1 MNNWQRVAP
10 IGALYFFFSSV
21 MVLVNNI
28 IFTVPLIF
36 TNYQK
41 LIDNPLWILI
51 GSVAILVAFAVIAFL
66 QFYFFSYR
74 LSENSIEIKAGVI
87 FKKHLNLPFTKIQ
100 NVKLIAPVYF
110 RPFGFTSVEL
120 DTAGSDKNEA
130 KIVALQLPLAQQL
143 KAQILNQTAVSESLN
158 SQQNFDHSSELNTE
172 QGTSRQHPDEQLL
185 NQRSI
190 SDLVIH
196 GITNNRIWIFIAFL
210 APMADNIT
218 DYVAD
223 FAISAGIDFSEMFS
237 AQTHAWWQ
245 LAAYGL
251 SLLIVSYAIVM
262 LLSVI
267 GSIISFYGFTL
278 TKHGENYIRRSGLL
292 THHEVVMKLPR
303 LQLVIRQ
310 QDWLDILIKRINLR
324 FEQTNSTVKQQP
336 GADIRNKIMVPSINP
351 TQFQQLIDDVWP
363 DNQLAEISF
372 SRISKRFIFK
382 YIVVFTL
389 PIHLIIAGLLIHDE
403 LFFNLIYA
411 ATSMLLISFLIV
423 MRWYRWGYAID
434 SEYIY
439 IRKGLLGVDF
449 YTFPIH
455 KVQQTKFKQSWFMK
469 RRSLSSLVLVLASG
483 AQSIP
488 FIKATTALALIDRTL
503 HQVESSK
510 RNWM

>member
-223 FAISAGIDFSEMFS
+223 FAISAGIDFSEIFS
-237 AQTHAWWQ
+237 AQTHAWW
-245 LAAYGL
+245 
-251 SLLIVSYAIVM
+251 
-262 LLSVI
+262 
-267 GSIISFYGFTL
+267 
-278 TKHGENYIRRSGLL
+278 
-292 THHEVVMKLPR
+292 
-303 LQLVIRQ
+303 
-310 QDWLDILIKRINLR
+310 
-324 FEQTNSTVKQQP
+324 
-336 GADIRNKIMVPSINP
+336 
-351 TQFQQLIDDVWP
+351 
-363 DNQLAEISF
+363 
-372 SRISKRFIFK
+372 
-382 YIVVFTL
+382 
-389 PIHLIIAGLLIHDE
+389 
-403 LFFNLIYA
+403 
-411 ATSMLLISFLIV
+411 
-423 MRWYRWGYAID
+423 
-434 SEYIY
+434 
-439 IRKGLLGVDF
+439 
-449 YTFPIH
+449 
-455 KVQQTKFKQSWFMK
+455 
-469 RRSLSSLVLVLASG
+469 
-483 AQSIP
+483 
-488 FIKATTALALIDRTL
+488 
-503 HQVESSK
+503 
-510 RNWM
+510 